1 MNKIL
6 KRILITLGVLVVVA
20 FLAFL
25 YLIPPFMLLP
35 REAFVEP
42 YKATVAASLQQIEN
56 PTERL
61 LAERGRYIV
70 ARSACND
77 CHTPVGDKGPI
88 FEKFLAGGNKSSWKR
103 VGVTYSRN
111 LTPDKET
118 GLARYTDEQVLDV
131 WHYGLNAQGRQF
143 EFTFMPW
150 ADFSNWTEEDKHAV
164 LVYLRHIK
172 AVKHDIPELDPLSND
187 PFNSFYAGDYAKH

>member
-6 KRILITLGVLVVVA
+6 KRILVTIGVLVVVA

-25 YLIPPFMLLP
+25 YLIPPFTLMP

-42 YKATVAASLQQIEN
+42 YKAAVAASLQSIEN
-56 PTERL
+56 PAERV

-77 CHTPVGDKGPI
+77 CHTPVGDKGPN
-88 FEKFLAGGNKSSWKR
+88 FEKFLAGGNKSSRKNA
-103 VGVTYSRN
+103 GTSYSRN

-118 GLARYTDEQVLDV
+118 GLARYTDDQVLDV
-131 WHYGLNAQGRQF
+131 WHYGVNAQGRQF
-143 EFTFMPW
+143 ELTFMPW
-150 ADFSNWTEEDKHAV
+150 ADFSNWTLEDKHAV
-164 LVYLRHIK
+164 LIYLRHIK
-172 AVKHDIPELDPLSND
+172 AVRHEVPEFTAESND
-187 PFNSFYAGDYAKH
+187 PVNSFYAGDYAKH

>member
-6 KRILITLGVLVVVA
+6 KRILITLGVLIVVA
-20 FLAFL
+20 FVGFL
-25 YLIPPFMLLP
+25 YFIPPFMLLP

-42 YKATVAASLQQIEN
+42 YKAAVAASLQSIEN
-56 PTERL
+56 PAERM
-61 LAERGRYIV
+61 LAERGLYIV

-88 FEKFLAGGNKSSWKR
+88 FEKFLAGGIKSSWKKA
-103 VGVTYSRN
+103 GTSYSRN

-118 GLARYTDEQVLDV
+118 GLARYTDDQVLDV

-150 ADFSNWTEEDKHAV
+150 ADFSNWTTEDMHAV
-164 LVYLRHIK
+164 LIYLRHIK
-172 AVKHDIPELDPLSND
+172 AVNHEVPEHKAESDDPVNT
-187 PFNSFYAGDYAKH
+187 FYAGDYAKH